1 MDFQFSNHQLV
12 IEAIKFEPMPMLMR
26 ARHFVLFIAFICAI
40 KTSYSQDSSAARV
53 SLQYVEQISSSADKL
68 GKKLDKQTT
77 KTLQQLQKQ
86 EDRMRRKLQKIDSLK
101 AREIFG
107 TAKEKLN
114 KNLTGAKQY
123 IPSLDT
129 LASSLKFLEQNPQLF
144 SAAKNASAKLKE
156 ATGKMD
162 GLKDKF
168 QQAEAIKKYLK
179 ERRQYLKDQ
188 LSRLGSRLGGQV
200 AKEVKKINK
209 QVYYYSEQL
218 NEYKALLKDH
228 KKAEKKAIG
237 LLSKTNLFQK
247 FMRKHSELASLFRLP
262 DPDNPPSAASLA
274 GLQTRAQVNGLIQQQ
289 LAAGGP
295 NAQAQFQQNM
305 QSAQSQLSQ
314 LKNKLSKMGGNSS
327 DDILPEGFK
336 PNDQKKKS
344 FLQRLEYGTNMQSQ
358 KATNF
363 FPVTTDL
370 GLSLGYKLNDRSIIG
385 IGASYKLGLGSGW
398 NHLRISHQGIGL
410 RSFVDWKI
418 KGSFW
423 LSGGYEQNYKA
434 AFNNIVQLQQQSAWQ
449 QSGLI
454 GVSKTISLKTKLFKK
469 TKIQLL
475 WDMLSYEQVPR
486 TQPVI
491 FTVGY
496 TIQ

>member
-1 MDFQFSNHQLV
+1 
-12 IEAIKFEPMPMLMR
+12 MR
-26 ARHFVLFIAFICAI
+26 SRHALLCLAFIAASFI
-40 KTSYSQDSSAARV
+40 SFGQDSSTARV
-53 SLQYVEQISSSADKL
+53 SLQYVDHLSATADRL
-68 GKKLDKQTT
+68 EKKLDKQTT
-77 KTLQQLQKQ
+77 KALQQLQKQ
-86 EDRMRRKLQKIDSLK
+86 EDRMRRKLQKIDTLK
-101 AREIFG
+101 ANEIFG
-107 TAKEKLN
+107 PAKEKLN

-129 LASSLKFLEQNPQLF
+129 LTSSLKFLEQNPQFL
-144 SAAKNASAKLKE
+144 SAAKNAKEKLKQ
-156 ATGKMD
+156 ATEKMD

-168 QQAEAIKKYLK
+168 QQAETIKKYLK

-188 LSRLGSRLGGQV
+188 LTQFGF
-200 AKEVKKINK
+200 AKELKKINK
-209 QVYYYSEQL
+209 QVYYYSQQL

-228 KKAEKKAIG
+228 KKAEKKAIE

-289 LAAGGP
+289 IAAGGP

-314 LKNKLSKMGGNSS
+314 LKNKLGKMGGNSS
-327 DDILPEGFK
+327 DDILPEGFR

-398 NHLRISHQGIGL
+398 NHLRVSHQGLGL
-410 RSFVDWKI
+410 RSFIDWKI

-434 AFNNIVQLQQQSAWQ
+434 AFNSIAQL
-449 QSGLI
+449 
-454 GVSKTISLKTKLFKK
+454 
-469 TKIQLL
+469 
-475 WDMLSYEQVPR
+475 
-486 TQPVI
+486 
-491 FTVGY
+491 
-496 TIQ
+496 

>member
-1 MDFQFSNHQLV
+1 
-12 IEAIKFEPMPMLMR
+12 MR
-26 ARHFVLFIAFICAI
+26 SRHALLCLAFIAASFIAF
-40 KTSYSQDSSAARV
+40 SQDSSTTRV
-53 SLQYVEQISSSADKL
+53 SLQYVDQLSSTADRL
-68 GKKLDKQTT
+68 EKKLDKQTT
-77 KTLQQLQKQ
+77 KALQQLQKQ
-86 EDRMRRKLQKIDSLK
+86 EDRMRRKLQKIDTLK
-101 AREIFG
+101 ANEIFG
-107 TAKEKLN
+107 PAKEKLN

-129 LASSLKFLEQNPQLF
+129 LASSLKFLEQNPQLL
-144 SAAKNASAKLKE
+144 SAAKNAKEKLKQ
-156 ATGKMD
+156 ATEKMD

-188 LSRLGSRLGGQV
+188 LTQFGF
-200 AKEVKKINK
+200 AKELKKINK

-218 NEYKALLKDH
+218 NEFKALLKDH
-228 KKAEKKAIG
+228 KKAEKKAIE

-289 LAAGGP
+289 IAAGGS

-327 DDILPEGFK
+327 DDILPEGFR

-398 NHLRISHQGIGL
+398 NHLRVSHQGLGL
-410 RSFVDWKI
+410 RSFIDWKI

-434 AFNNIVQLQQQSAWQ
+434 AFNSIAQLQQHSAWQ

-454 GVSKTISLKTKLFKK
+454 GVSKVISLKTKLFKK
-469 TKIQLL
+469 TKLQLL
-475 WDMLSYEQVPR
+475 WDMLSYDQVPR
-486 TQPVI
+486 TQPIVFRI
-491 FTVGY
+491 GY
-496 TIQ
+496 QF